1 MVRKLALYV
10 AAVLGVLLVVRLV
23 VSAVFAALAI
33 VWSTIVMTLTVALLL
48 AAGYGIYKLY
58 GLVSSDERTPTQS
71 RDRTSTRRVREQ
83 DPVERLR
90 DQYASGEISEREL
103 ERRLERELSNR
114 EMDSIDRELQ
124 RERR

>member
-1 MVRKLALYV
+1 MARKFALYV
-10 AAVLGVLLVVRLV
+10 AAVLGVLFAVQLV

-48 AAGYGIYKLY
+48 AAGYGAYKLY
-58 GLVSSDERTPTQS
+58 GLVSSDERALTQS
-71 RDRTSTRRVREQ
+71 RERTSARRVREQ

-103 ERRLERELSNR
+103 ERGLERELSNR

>member
-1 MVRKLALYV
+1 MARKLALYV
-10 AAVLGVLLVVRLV
+10 AAFLGALFAVQLV

-48 AAGYGIYKLY
+48 TAGYGTYKLY
-58 GLVSSDERTPTQS
+58 GLVSSDERAPTQS
-71 RDRTSTRRVREQ
+71 RDRMRRVRER

-103 ERRLERELSNR
+103 ERGLERELSNR